1 MSSPKGGLG
10 AENLDD
16 SEAEWLIKL
25 RRELQAARREFGQT
39 VTRMSSPKGVLGAE
53 NLDDSQAEW
62 LKKLMSKMQD
72 QVDNA
77 STAYSESIKE
87 NKESMK
93 SFSDLVTNLTNQIIH
108 LDKFR
113 TESISLQV
121 SMKSEL
127 KNQLGEMKG
136 GFVKNKEVVDDL
148 QNQLTDMHKKVLN
161 EQQLTQT
168 LTVKVEEISGHC
180 KSLQDKVN
188 QLQSDIRNMSITQS
202 SPPLQPTTGPQIG
215 PMPEWMLRQRKQSN
229 IIIFG
234 LPELQDGNTG
244 LLDQLGSLWIDIG
257 ISDLGDGSWSAFRV
271 GKSENGRKRPV
282 IVKFLDISKKFE
294 ILLNAKNLKGKA
306 KWAGVAISH
315 DLTKLQ
321 CLQER
326 EKELHLRLEAEERNT
341 NCPDI
346 GGRRWRV
353 VGVRG
358 SRRIMLVHENATL
371 MSSV

>member
-1 MSSPKGGLG
+1 MSSPK
-10 AENLDD
+10 E
-16 SEAEWLIKL
+16 
-25 RRELQAARREFGQT
+25 
-39 VTRMSSPKGVLGAE
+39 VLGPE

-62 LKKLMSKMQD
+62 LIKLMSKMQD
-72 QVDNA
+72 KVDNVCT
-77 STAYSESIKE
+77 SYSESIKE
-87 NKESMK
+87 SKESMK
-93 SFSDLVTNLTNQIIH
+93 ILKDLVTNLTNQIIH

-113 TESISLQV
+113 TQTVSHQI

-127 KNQLGEMKG
+127 ENQNDEMKRG
-136 GFVKNKEVVDDL
+136 YVKNNEVIDDL

-161 EQQLTQT
+161 EEQLTQN

-188 QLQSDIRNMSITQS
+188 QLQSDIRTMRITQL
-202 SPPLQPTTGPQIG
+202 SPPLQPSTRPHEIG
-215 PMPEWMLRQRKQSN
+215 PVPEWMLRQRKQSN

-244 LLDQLGSLWIDIG
+244 LLDQLGSLWTDIG

-271 GKSENGRKRPV
+271 GKSENGRKQPV

>member
-25 RRELQAARREFGQT
+25 RRELQAARREFQA

-93 SFSDLVTNLTNQIIH
+93 SFSDLVTKLTNQIIH

-127 KNQLGEMKG
+127 KNQLDKMKG
-136 GFVKNKEVVDDL
+136 GFVKNKEM
-148 QNQLTDMHKKVLN
+148 TYK
-161 EQQLTQT
+161 
-168 LTVKVEEISGHC
+168 IS
-180 KSLQDKVN
+180 
-188 QLQSDIRNMSITQS
+188 
-202 SPPLQPTTGPQIG
+202 
-215 PMPEWMLRQRKQSN
+215 LR
-229 IIIFG
+229 IC
-234 LPELQDGNTG
+234 T
-244 LLDQLGSLWIDIG
+244 
-257 ISDLGDGSWSAFRV
+257 
-271 GKSENGRKRPV
+271 KR
-282 IVKFLDISKKFE
+282 F
-294 ILLNAKNLKGKA
+294 
-306 KWAGVAISH
+306 
-315 DLTKLQ
+315 
-321 CLQER
+321 
-326 EKELHLRLEAEERNT
+326 
-341 NCPDI
+341 
-346 GGRRWRV
+346 
-353 VGVRG
+353 
-358 SRRIMLVHENATL
+358 
-371 MSSV
+371 